1 MLCTKDTSKE
11 CLPDIIECENLVEW
25 NMYLN
30 KLYDEIFKPQFI
42 DTTPTFKGWSVLS
55 RREPKDENWEHGFT
69 HMTHVDLLHSSD
81 DPNERIPD
89 FRRSERLNWVRPVM
103 DILVRRS
110 RQSGVAR
117 ATNPDFES
125 HRLLLILL
133 VLDLN
138 HILLA

>member
-1 MLCTKDTSKE
+1 MEIRQGYSYHIKDE
-11 CLPDIIECENLVEW
+11 FFNLVQDK
-25 NMYLN
+25 YLMSN
-30 KLYDEIFKPQFI
+30 KEQ
-42 DTTPTFKGWSVLS
+42 V
-55 RREPKDENWEHGFT
+55 N
-69 HMTHVDLLHSSD
+69 
-81 DPNERIPD
+81 
-89 FRRSERLNWVRPVM
+89 
-103 DILVRRS
+103 ILVRRS

>member
-1 MLCTKDTSKE
+1 MAMRINDSEKSTLEKMY
-11 CLPDIIECENLVEW
+11 CL
-25 NMYLN
+25 
-30 KLYDEIFKPQFI
+30 
-42 DTTPTFKGWSVLS
+42 
-55 RREPKDENWEHGFT
+55 
-69 HMTHVDLLHSSD
+69 
-81 DPNERIPD
+81 
-89 FRRSERLNWVRPVM
+89 

-133 VLDLN
+133 VSDLN

>member
-1 MLCTKDTSKE
+1 MS
-11 CLPDIIECENLVEW
+11 
-25 NMYLN
+25 
-30 KLYDEIFKPQFI
+30 EI
-42 DTTPTFKGWSVLS
+42 
-55 RREPKDENWEHGFT
+55 
-69 HMTHVDLLHSSD
+69 LL
-81 DPNERIPD
+81 
-89 FRRSERLNWVRPVM
+89 

>member
-55 RREPKDENWEHGFT
+55 RREPKDGNWEHGFT